1 MPSKMHAIIYKSVC
15 TLFVLFLLL
24 GAIGMF
30 LDRHDLKGGI
40 GFVAGG
46 IIAFLFFR
54 KPAIWNWVII
64 ILTLLVAMYCVG
76 KVT

>member
-1 MPSKMHAIIYKSVC
+1 MPSKINSIIYKSVC
-15 TLFVLFLLL
+15 TLFFLFLLL

-30 LDRHDLKGGI
+30 LDRHHLKGTI
-40 GFVAGG
+40 GLVAGG

-54 KPAIWNWVII
+54 KPTIGNWIII
-64 ILTLLVAMYCVG
+64 ILTLFVAMYSVG